1 MFVRLL
7 MHCLVS
13 VAVYIKKVMSFCVD
27 VIVVDGVSIATFVN
41 ELSCVLYVFML
52 RNNQTHHES

>member
-1 MFVRLL
+1 MC
-7 MHCLVS
+7 CLVS

>member
-1 MFVRLL
+1 
-7 MHCLVS
+7 
-13 VAVYIKKVMSFCVD
+13 MSFCVD